1 MESFI
6 DRIKKPESMIYDG
19 GFGSQLFARG
29 IELANSAVA
38 NDEHPDA
45 VIDIHRAYIEA
56 GADAIGTNTFVA
68 SELHLEMAKRSPS
81 DAGNLAKKAANLAR
95 VAADSTD
102 RNIYVGGSVG
112 PSPGA
117 IESDA
122 GDTTFGIAD
131 TLVRDAHTRIIE
143 ALATGGVDFICIE
156 TQFSAKEAAIA
167 CDIAR
172 RTGLPIA
179 INLTF
184 KYTRDRKTDEIVYK
198 TDWGHSPSDLLDI
211 LASGT
216 FSNGENLLEHVQVFG
231 LNCGAETRHDE
242 HTGMAYAICG
252 AQQLKVAMETH
263 QINRR
268 IMAYPNAGMPKL
280 DKQHQTFYSQTPTDM
295 ASELTKLID
304 NGGYFIG
311 GCCGTTPEHIRAF
324 RDILDNQISNRDS
337 EK

>member
-1 MESFI
+1 MLSFI
-6 DRIKKPESMIYDG
+6 DRIKKPDPMLYDG

-38 NDEHPDA
+38 NNEHPDA
-45 VIDIHRAYIEA
+45 VIDVHRTYIEA

-68 SELHLEMAKRSPS
+68 SELHLEMANRSPS
-81 DAGNLAKKAANLAR
+81 DAESLAKKAARLAKI
-95 VAADSTD
+95 AADSTD
-102 RNIYVGGSVG
+102 RDIYVGGSIG

-131 TLVRDAHTRIIE
+131 TLVRDAHSRIID
-143 ALATGGVDFICIE
+143 ALAAGGVDFICIE

-172 RTGLPIA
+172 KTGLPIA

-184 KYTRDRKTDEIVYK
+184 KYTKDRKTNNIVYK

-211 LASGT
+211 FASGT
-216 FSNGENLLEHVQVFG
+216 FSNGENLLEHVQLFG
-231 LNCGAETRHDE
+231 LNCGAETRRDE

-252 AQQLKVAMETH
+252 AQQLKAAMKTH
-263 QINRR
+263 QIDRR

-280 DKQHQTFYSQTPTDM
+280 DQHHQTFYSQNPSDM
-295 ASELTKLID
+295 AGELIKLID
-304 NGGYFIG
+304 HGGYLIG

-324 RDILDNQISNRDS
+324 RDTLDNQMPKSN
-337 EK
+337 